1 MDIIYKTNAV
11 PKIEELI
18 QLYNDVGWQ
27 NYTRDIKKLES
38 AFIKSAFIASAWDED
53 KLVGVLRAV
62 GDSETIMYIQD
73 ILVLKIY
80 QRKGIGRQLIV
91 EFMNTYENVRQK
103 VLITDKTL
111 KTMTFYKSCGFV
123 PTETYEGIA
132 YVNYKF

>member
-1 MDIIYKTNAV
+1 MDIIYKTNEV

-18 QLYNDVGWQ
+18 QLYNDVGWD

-38 AFIKSAFIASAWDED
+38 AFIKSTFIVSAWDED

-73 ILVLKIY
+73 IFVLKIY
-80 QRKGIGRQLIV
+80 QRKGIGRQLID
-91 EFMNTYENVRQK
+91 EFMNKYENVRQK
-103 VLITDKTL
+103 VLITDKTF
-111 KTMTFYKSCGFV
+111 KTMKFYKSCGFV
-123 PTETYEGIA
+123 PTETYDGIA